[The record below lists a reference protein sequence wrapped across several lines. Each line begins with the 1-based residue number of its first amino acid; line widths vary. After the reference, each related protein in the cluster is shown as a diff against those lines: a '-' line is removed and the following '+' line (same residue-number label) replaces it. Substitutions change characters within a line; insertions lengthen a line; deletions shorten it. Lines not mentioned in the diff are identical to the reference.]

1 MKTAYFDC
9 FSGIS
14 GNMILGALIDLG
26 VDIDGLRTGLGA
38 LRLEGY
44 HVEARRVA
52 KQGIS
57 GIYVEVVAQG
67 DEGGRGLADILGL
80 IDQSNLSDDIKEQ
93 GKRIFMRLGEAEAK
107 VHHKDLDA
115 VHLHE
120 VGAVDTIIDVV
131 GTLVGLKMLGV
142 EEVSCS
148 PLNLGQ
154 GLVECSHGLLPVPAP
169 ITAELVK
176 EVPVRATDVG
186 GELTTPTGAAIVT
199 SIAARF
205 GDMPLMKIHGVGYG
219 AGKMD
224 LHVPNLLRVFLGE
237 LVGQADGYAAERVT
251 VLETNIDDMNPQ
263 LYDHIMERLL
273 RAGALDVFLT
283 PVQMKKNRPGT
294 LLSVVAESEA
304 VGKLVDIIL
313 EESSTLG
320 VRFSERQRFSL
331 ARSSHS
337 VETSFGK
344 IRVKVAYRGDTIAK
358 VVPEYEDCK
367 KAAEDCGVPISQ
379 VYAEVQRNFKEL
391 DVPTRG

>member
-14 GNMILGALIDLG
+14 GDMVLGALIDLG
-26 VDIDGLRTGLGA
+26 VDIEALRSGLGA
-38 LRLEGY
+38 LRLGGY
-44 HVEARRVA
+44 HLEARRVA

-67 DEGGRGLADILGL
+67 DEGGRTLGDILGL
-80 IDQSNLSDDIKEQ
+80 IEQSDLSDDIREQ
-93 GKRIFMRLGEAEAK
+93 GKRIFIRLGEAEAK

-120 VGAVDTIIDVV
+120 VGAIDTIVDVV
-131 GTLVGLKMLGV
+131 GALIGLKILGV
-142 EEVSCS
+142 EKVICS

-154 GLVECSHGLLPVPAP
+154 GLVKCSHGLLPVPAP
-169 ITAELVK
+169 VTAELVK
-176 EVPVRATDVG
+176 EVPVRATDVE
-186 GELTTPTGAAIVT
+186 GELTTPTGAAIIT

-205 GDMPLMKIHGVGYG
+205 GDMPLMRIHDVGYG

-224 LHVPNLLRVFLGE
+224 LHVPNLLRVFVGE
-237 LVGQADGYAAERVT
+237 EMEQSDGYGAERVT

-263 LYDHIMERLL
+263 FYDHIMERLL
-273 RAGALDVFLT
+273 GAGALDVFLT

-294 LLSVVAESEA
+294 LLSVVAQSEA
-304 VGKLVDIIL
+304 VGKLLDIIL
-313 EESSTLG
+313 EESTTLG

-331 ARSSHS
+331 ARFSHL

-344 IRVKVAYRGDTIAK
+344 IRVKVAYIGDTIAK

-367 KAAEDCGVPISQ
+367 KAAKDCGVPISQ

-391 DVPTRG
+391 DVPTGG